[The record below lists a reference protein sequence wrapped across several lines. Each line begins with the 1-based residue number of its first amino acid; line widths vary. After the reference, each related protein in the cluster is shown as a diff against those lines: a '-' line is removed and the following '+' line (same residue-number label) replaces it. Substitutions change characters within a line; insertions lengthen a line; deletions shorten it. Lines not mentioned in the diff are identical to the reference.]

1 MTHTCFHAKADHHDQ
16 YVDSIE
22 EAKNLVT
29 EWSVEGDS
37 HIQIFKL
44 SADEITDYINL
55 DEELVY
61 LDNTNL

>member
-1 MTHTCFHAKADHHDQ
+1 MTHICFHAKADHHDK

-22 EAKNLVT
+22 EAKHLAT
-29 EWSVEGDS
+29 DWCDEGDS

-44 SADEITDYINL
+44 SADEMTDYINL

-61 LDNTNL
+61 MDYTN

>member
-1 MTHTCFHAKADHHDQ
+1 MIHTCFHAKADHHDQ

-22 EAKNLVT
+22 EAKHLVT
-29 EWSVEGDS
+29 EWSEEGDS

-44 SADEITDYINL
+44 SADEMTDYINL

-61 LDNTNL
+61 LDNTNY